1 MLDLI
6 SSTNEL
12 HYETFR
18 SIKLGDDE
26 GENRGL
32 NGGEDGSNEELTN
45 EKGEVIKK
53 PSVKSQDECTTQSSK
68 KRKMH

>member
-1 MLDLI
+1 MGVVEIENDQHCDFKKLRSLLLRTNMLDLI

-26 GENRGL
+26 GKI
-32 NGGEDGSNEELTN
+32 ED
-45 EKGEVIKK
+45 
-53 PSVKSQDECTTQSSK
+53 
-68 KRKMH
+68 